1 MLTWPDEGHSNGQ
14 VVLDRGDI
22 MLPMKDYVTDPIT
35 LTVERGYVTRIQG
48 GLQAEVLR
56 DYMASYEDPEAYAVS
71 HIGWGLQPRAHWS
84 MLGHYGKETHIG
96 MDARAFEGNF
106 LWSMGPNNEA
116 GGQRT
121 TACHIDIPMRHC
133 TVTLD
138 DRAVVIDGAR
148 RPPQGADMTTTVPAG
163 DISAYARQGF
173 GTPLPLKAPFGLL
186 IIDFVN
192 GFADPGVFGGGNIP
206 QAIERT
212 RTLLAHAREQGW
224 PVAHSRIVFSD
235 DDADSNIFCLKVPG
249 MLTLK
254 EDSHN
259 SAIVP
264 QLAPAPGEYVVRKST
279 PSAFYGTMLAPWL
292 AQRGVQTL
300 VVAGCVTSGCVR
312 ASVVDAMQAG
322 FRPLVVSDCC
332 GDRALGPHEA
342 NLFDMA
348 QKYAAVMPLDQALA
362 DIGALAA

>member
-1 MLTWPDEGHSNGQ
+1 M
-14 VVLDRGDI
+14 
-22 MLPMKDYVTDPIT
+22 
-35 LTVERGYVTRIQG
+35 
-48 GLQAEVLR
+48 
-56 DYMASYEDPEAYAVS
+56 
-71 HIGWGLQPRAHWS
+71 
-84 MLGHYGKETHIG
+84 TH
-96 MDARAFEGNF
+96 
-106 LWSMGPNNEA
+106 
-116 GGQRT
+116 
-121 TACHIDIPMRHC
+121 
-133 TVTLD
+133 
-138 DRAVVIDGAR
+138 
-148 RPPQGADMTTTVPAG
+148 TVPAG

-192 GFADPGVFGGGNIP
+192 GFADPAVFGGGNIP
-206 QAIERT
+206 PAIERT

-264 QLAPAPGEYVVRKST
+264 QLAPARGEYVVRKST

-322 FRPLVVSDCC
+322 LRPLVVSDCC

-348 QKYAAVMPLDQALA
+348 QKYAAVMPLEQALA
-362 DIGALAA
+362 DIAALPGAAR